1 MRVKQMAAND
11 VIVLN
16 SILEQNKS
24 NSANSLP
31 DDEYFE
37 LFTFEQIL
45 KEYELDGDE
54 LASGQIGGGDDGGI
68 DGFFIFVNKINI
80 NEDTDIE
87 ILRNPEIE
95 IFLIQ
100 SKQSSSFSESAV
112 EHVIATTKDIFN
124 LEKDKSDFER
134 FYNSILIDKVNIFR
148 QTYLKLAS
156 RHPLLTV
163 NFIYASKGDKVNV
176 NQKVQNRANTLKE
189 TICQYFTG
197 ATASVEFIG
206 ARELIDASRQE
217 KNYTL
222 KLKFLEN
229 PISRSENNYVLLSS
243 LKDYFEFV
251 TYENGSLRGY
261 IFASNVRDYQG
272 NNIAVN
278 KDIKQTLESE
288 DKLDFWLLNNGIT
301 ILASKASIVG
311 KIINLDDV
319 QVVNGL
325 QTTNTIYNYLKD
337 KDLAVSNAEKRA
349 VLIKIVVTTNTEDR
363 DRVIKATNFQ
373 TAIPVASLKA
383 TERIQ
388 ADIENYFLSKDWFYD
403 RRKNYYKNMGKPSD
417 KIVSILYLAQAVM
430 AIILIEPD
438 IARARPSSIIK
449 KDNDYKRVF
458 KSSFKMDMYLFCAKM
473 MKQVDLF
480 ISSTIANECKK
491 KDDKQWFHT
500 STLRYISFYLAM
512 LVVVKLLGKTDY
524 KLKDVETILEV
535 DLNSNSEIMSQTLS
549 ELIEL
554 TNVYIASRPSVS
566 ISILSK
572 QKEFV
577 KYLLDNVNC
586 S

>member
-1 MRVKQMAAND
+1 MVAND

-24 NSANSLP
+24 NSANSMP
-31 DDEYFE
+31 DDKYFE

-68 DGFFIFVNKINI
+68 DGFFIFVNRINI
-80 NEDTDIE
+80 NEDTDLE
-87 ILRNPEIE
+87 FLSKNPEIE
-95 IFLIQ
+95 LFLIQ
-100 SKQSSSFSESAV
+100 SKQSPSFSESAV
-112 EHVIATTKDIFN
+112 EHVIATSKDIFN
-124 LEKDKSDFER
+124 LDKKKSDFEN

-156 RHPLLTV
+156 RHPVLKV
-163 NFIYASKGDKVNV
+163 NYIYASKGDKVNV
-176 NQKVQNRANTLKE
+176 NPKVQNRANTLKE

-197 ATASVEFIG
+197 ATANVEFIG

-229 PISRSENNYVLLSS
+229 YISRSETNYVLLSS
-243 LKDYFEFV
+243 LRDYFEFV
-251 TYENGSLRGY
+251 TYENSSLRGY

-311 KIINLDDV
+311 KTINLDDV

-325 QTTNTIYNYLKD
+325 QTTNTLYNYLKD
-337 KDLAVSNAEKRA
+337 KDLTVSKQENRA
-349 VLIKIVVTTNTEDR
+349 VLIKIVVTTDTEDR

-373 TAIPVASLKA
+373 TAITVASLKA

-403 RRKNYYKNMGKPSD
+403 RRKNYYKNMGKPSN

-430 AIILIEPD
+430 AIVLIEPD
-438 IARARPSSIIK
+438 VARARPSSIIK
-449 KDNDYKRVF
+449 KENDYKRVF

-480 ISSTIANECKK
+480 LSSTIANQCKK
-491 KDDKQWFHT
+491 EDNKQWFHT
-500 STLRYISFYLAM
+500 STIRYISFHLAM
-512 LVVVKLLGKTDY
+512 LIVVKLLGKTDY
-524 KLKDVETILEV
+524 KLKDVETLLEV

-549 ELIEL
+549 ELIKL
-554 TNVYIASRPSVS
+554 TNVYVDSRPSVS
-566 ISILSK
+566 ISTLSK

-586 S
+586 SL

>member
-1 MRVKQMAAND
+1 MAAND
-11 VIVLN
+11 VIVLD

-24 NSANSLP
+24 NSANLLP

-37 LFTFEQIL
+37 IFTFEQIL
-45 KEYELDGDE
+45 KEYELDDDE
-54 LASGQIGGGDDGGI
+54 LTSGQIGGGDDGGV
-68 DGFFIFVNKINI
+68 DGFFIFVNRINI

-87 ILRNPEIE
+87 SLSKNPEIE
-95 IFLIQ
+95 LFLIQ
-100 SKQSSSFSESAV
+100 SKRSPSFSETAV
-112 EHVIATTKDIFN
+112 EHVIATSKDIFN
-124 LEKDKSDFER
+124 LEKKISDFEK

-148 QTYLKLAS
+148 ETYLKLAS
-156 RHPLLTV
+156 RHPLLKV
-163 NFIYASKGDKVNV
+163 KYIYVSKGDKEKVNS
-176 NQKVQNRANTLKE
+176 KVLNRANTLKE

-197 ATASVEFIG
+197 VAADVEFIG

-229 PISRSENNYVLLSS
+229 YISRSETNYVLLSS
-243 LKDYFEFV
+243 LRDYFEFV
-251 TYENGSLRGY
+251 TYENGNLRGY

-278 KDIKQTLESE
+278 KDIKQTLEYE

-301 ILASKASIVG
+301 ILASKASIVS
-311 KIINLDDV
+311 KTINLDDV

-337 KDLAVSNAEKRA
+337 KNLTVGKQENRA
-349 VLIKIVVTTNTEDR
+349 VLIKIVVTTDTKDR

-403 RRKNYYKNMGKPSD
+403 RRKNYYKNMGKPSN

-430 AIILIEPD
+430 AIVLIEPD

-449 KDNDYKRVF
+449 KENDYKRVF
-458 KSSFKMDMYLFCAKM
+458 KSSFSMDMYLFCAKM
-473 MKQVDLF
+473 MKQVDSF

-500 STLRYISFYLAM
+500 STLRYLSFYLAM
-512 LVVVKLLGKTDY
+512 LIVIKLIGKSDY
-524 KLKDVETILEV
+524 KLRDVEDLLKV

-549 ELIEL
+549 ELIRL
-554 TNVYIASRPSVS
+554 TNVYVGARPSVS
-566 ISILSK
+566 ISTLSK
-572 QKEFV
+572 QREFV

-586 S
+586 SFG

>member
-1 MRVKQMAAND
+1 MAAND

-24 NSANSLP
+24 NSANSMS
-31 DDEYFE
+31 DDKYFE

-68 DGFFIFVNKINI
+68 DGFFIFVNRINI
-80 NEDTDIE
+80 NEDTDLE
-87 ILRNPEIE
+87 FLSKNPEIE
-95 IFLIQ
+95 LFLLQ
-100 SKQSSSFSESAV
+100 SKQSPSFSESAI
-112 EHVIATTKDIFN
+112 EHVIATSKDIFN
-124 LEKDKSDFER
+124 LEKDKSDFEK
-134 FYNSILIDKVNIFR
+134 FYNSILIDKVTIFR
-148 QTYLKLAS
+148 QIYLRLAS
-156 RHPLLTV
+156 RHPLLKV

-197 ATASVEFIG
+197 ATANVEFIG
-206 ARELIDASRQE
+206 ARELIDASRRE

-229 PISRSENNYVLLSS
+229 YISRSETNYVLLSS
-243 LKDYFEFV
+243 LIDYFEFV
-251 TYENGSLRGY
+251 TYGNGGLRGY

-272 NNIAVN
+272 SNVAVN

-311 KIINLDDV
+311 KTINLDDV

-337 KDLAVSNAEKRA
+337 KDLTVIKQENRA
-349 VLIKIVVTTNTEDR
+349 TLIKIVVTNDTEDR

-388 ADIENYFLSKDWFYD
+388 ADIENYFLSNDWFYD
-403 RRKNYYKNMGKPSD
+403 RRKNYYKIWASH
-417 KIVSILYLAQAVM
+417 
-430 AIILIEPD
+430 LI
-438 IARARPSSIIK
+438 
-449 KDNDYKRVF
+449 
-458 KSSFKMDMYLFCAKM
+458 
-473 MKQVDLF
+473 
-480 ISSTIANECKK
+480 
-491 KDDKQWFHT
+491 
-500 STLRYISFYLAM
+500 
-512 LVVVKLLGKTDY
+512 KLLVFFT
-524 KLKDVETILEV
+524 
-535 DLNSNSEIMSQTLS
+535 
-549 ELIEL
+549 
-554 TNVYIASRPSVS
+554 
-566 ISILSK
+566 
-572 QKEFV
+572 
-577 KYLLDNVNC
+577 
-586 S
+586 

>member
-1 MRVKQMAAND
+1 MAAND

-54 LASGQIGGGDDGGI
+54 ITSGQIGGGDDGGI
-68 DGFFIFVNKINI
+68 DGFFVFVNKINI

-87 ILRNPEIE
+87 ALSKNPEIE
-95 IFLIQ
+95 LFLIQ
-100 SKQSSSFSESAV
+100 SKQSSSFTESAV
-112 EHVIATTKDIFN
+112 EHVIATSKDIFN
-124 LEKDKSDFER
+124 LEKDISDFEK

-156 RHPLLTV
+156 RHPLLKV
-163 NFIYASKGDKVNV
+163 NYIYASKGDKVNV
-176 NQKVQNRANTLKE
+176 NPKVQNRANTLKE

-197 ATASVEFIG
+197 AKADVEFIG
-206 ARELIDASRQE
+206 SRELIDASRQE

-229 PISRSENNYVLLSS
+229 PISRSETNYVLLSS
-243 LKDYFEFV
+243 LRDYFEFV
-251 TYENGSLRGY
+251 TYENASLRGY

-311 KIINLDDV
+311 KTINLDDV
-319 QVVNGL
+319 QIVNGL

-337 KDLAVSNAEKRA
+337 KNLTDSKQEDRA
-349 VLIKIVVTTNTEDR
+349 VLIKIVVTTDTEDR

-403 RRKNYYKNMGKPSD
+403 RRKNYYKNMGKPSN

-430 AIILIEPD
+430 AIVLIEPD
-438 IARARPSSIIK
+438 VARARPSSIIK

-480 ISSTIANECKK
+480 ISNTIANQGKK
-491 KDDKQWFHT
+491 KDEKQWFHT
-500 STLRYISFYLAM
+500 STLRYISFHLAM
-512 LVVVKLLGKTDY
+512 LIVVKLLGKNDY
-524 KLKDVETILEV
+524 KLKDVENLIEV
-535 DLNSNSEIMSQTLS
+535 DLNSNSEIMNQTLF

-554 TNVYIASRPSVS
+554 TNVYVGSRPSVS
-566 ISILSK
+566 ISTLSK

-586 S
+586 SLG

>member
-1 MRVKQMAAND
+1 MAAND
-11 VIVLN
+11 VIVLD
-16 SILEQNKS
+16 SIIEQNKS
-24 NSANSLP
+24 NSGNSLP
-31 DDEYFE
+31 NDEYFE

-54 LASGQIGGGDDGGI
+54 LTSGQIGGGDDGEI
-68 DGFFIFVNKINI
+68 DGFFVFVNRINI

-87 ILRNPEIE
+87 SLSKNPEIE
-95 IFLIQ
+95 LFLIQ
-100 SKQSSSFSESAV
+100 SKRSSSFSEGAV
-112 EHVIATTKDIFN
+112 EHVIATSKDIFN
-124 LEKDKSDFER
+124 LEKNISDFEK
-134 FYNSILIDKVNIFR
+134 FYNSVLIDKVNIFR
-148 QTYLKLAS
+148 HTYLKLAS
-156 RHPLLTV
+156 RHPVLKV
-163 NFIYASKGDKVNV
+163 NYIYASKGDKVNV
-176 NQKVQNRANTLKE
+176 NPKVQNRANTLKE
-189 TICQYFTG
+189 TIRQYFTG
-197 ATASVEFIG
+197 ATANVEFIG

-229 PISRSENNYVLLSS
+229 YISRSETNYVLLSS
-243 LKDYFEFV
+243 LIDYFEFV

-261 IFASNVRDYQG
+261 VFASNVRDYQG

-311 KIINLDDV
+311 KTINLDDV

-325 QTTNTIYNYLKD
+325 QTTNTIYNYLK
-337 KDLAVSNAEKRA
+337 EKNLTLSKQENRA
-349 VLIKIVVTTNTEDR
+349 VLIKIVVTTDTEDR

-403 RRKNYYKNMGKPSD
+403 RRKNYYKNMGKPSN

-430 AIILIEPD
+430 AIVLIEPD
-438 IARARPSSIIK
+438 VARARPSSIIK
-449 KDNDYKRVF
+449 KENDYKRVF
-458 KSSFKMDMYLFCAKM
+458 KSSFKMELYLFCAKM
-473 MKQVDLF
+473 MKEVDLF
-480 ISSTIANECKK
+480 ISNTIASQCKK
-491 KDDKQWFHT
+491 KDDKQWFHS
-500 STLRYISFYLAM
+500 STLRYISFHLAM
-512 LVVVKLLGKTDY
+512 LIVVKLIGKTDY
-524 KLKDVETILEV
+524 KVKDVETLLEF
-535 DLNSNSEIMSQTLS
+535 DLSSNSEIMCQTLS

-554 TNVYIASRPSVS
+554 TNIYVNSRPSLS
-566 ISILSK
+566 ISTLSK

-577 KYLLDNVNC
+577 KYLLNNIKC
-586 S
+586 SVG